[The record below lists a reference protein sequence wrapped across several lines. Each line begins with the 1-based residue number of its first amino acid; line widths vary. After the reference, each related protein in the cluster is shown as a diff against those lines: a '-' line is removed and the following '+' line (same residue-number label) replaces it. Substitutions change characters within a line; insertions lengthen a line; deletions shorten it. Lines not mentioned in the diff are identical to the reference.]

1 MASAS
6 SNSSTKNA
14 PPTARRKRNDPAVF
28 ANSMT
33 KILASKLST
42 SKRSDPVLARSAT
55 AALANAELADSRLEI
70 KARRKLREDRKLA
83 LEKGRVKDVLL
94 GTDAK
99 GTEGGDGSVGEAME
113 LERRLRKTAQRG
125 VVKLFNA
132 VRAAQVKGEE
142 AARQGGAAG
151 RKRERVGEM
160 SRQGFLELVAGGGKG
175 KAAVMKE
182 A

>member
-1 MASAS
+1 M
-6 SNSSTKNA
+6 
-14 PPTARRKRNDPAVF
+14 
-28 ANSMT
+28 
-33 KILASKLST
+33 
-42 SKRSDPVLARSAT
+42 LARSAT

-70 KARRKLREDRKLA
+70 KARRKLREERKLA

-94 GTDAK
+94 GTDAPGADA
-99 GTEGGDGSVGEAME
+99 GTTAGEAME

-151 RKRERVGEM
+151 RKQERIGEM

-175 KAAVMKE
+175 KGAVVEE